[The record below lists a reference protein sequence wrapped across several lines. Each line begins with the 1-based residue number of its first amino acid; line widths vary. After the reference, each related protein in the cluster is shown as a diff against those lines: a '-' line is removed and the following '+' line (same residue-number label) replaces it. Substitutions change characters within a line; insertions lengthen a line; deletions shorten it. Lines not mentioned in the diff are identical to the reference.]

1 MSDIFQK
8 TLQQFE
14 FSALVPNYTA
24 QALVYVI
31 WDTFDSNRQLALQ
44 LVKTLNKTKLMVS
57 TITCQSCDYYSCHV
71 IFIIV

>member
-1 MSDIFQK
+1 MSDIFQN

-14 FSALVPNYTA
+14 FSTLIPNYIA

-44 LVKTLNKTKLMVS
+44 LVKTLSKTILMVS
-57 TITCQSCDYYSCHV
+57 TIT
-71 IFIIV
+71 

>member
-1 MSDIFQK
+1 MSDIFQN

-14 FSALVPNYTA
+14 FLALVPNYIA

-44 LVKTLNKTKLMVS
+44 LVKTLNTTKLIVS
-57 TITCQSCDYYSCHV
+57 IIT
-71 IFIIV
+71 